1 MRQPS
6 RGVVGGGGGGGG
18 GGGWGGREVAVEG
31 GRGPAGMIL
40 LCRAQRERS
49 FLSRMMEQF
58 LQVLDTIPAEGRP

>member
-1 MRQPS
+1 
-6 RGVVGGGGGGGG
+6 
-18 GGGWGGREVAVEG
+18 
-31 GRGPAGMIL
+31 MIL